1 MPSVPATFWN
11 ALVVSA
17 TNPTSAQPIFRPC
30 SRLVTTRRLTKTGQR
45 VELLPDSS
53 GLGRESNPL
62 HANASYTTL
71 EAKNTPVAQLAR
83 DLGRQASPLCPST
96 HRPRYLFVSSQIA
109 TFLPALTPFG
119 PSARVRRMVK
129 AKKFSSS
136 SSARGKSSPKPQ
148 KRKPLAP
155 AHPPQRGGVELV
167 DPRVQAQMKL
177 YDEAL
182 GLFHQQKFQRAKQ
195 ELEKILEGPS
205 KELADRAR
213 MHIRIAEQRMKPSQ
227 EQNPRTPE
235 DHYQRGVAMMNLGRW
250 DDARE
255 SLDKARKLAPKADH
269 IVYALA
275 ALDCLTG
282 EADAALANLKIA
294 IELRSA
300 NRYHARND
308 EDFAFL
314 QEDPRF
320 TELLYPEKDGGY

>member
-1 MPSVPATFWN
+1 
-11 ALVVSA
+11 
-17 TNPTSAQPIFRPC
+17 
-30 SRLVTTRRLTKTGQR
+30 
-45 VELLPDSS
+45 
-53 GLGRESNPL
+53 
-62 HANASYTTL
+62 
-71 EAKNTPVAQLAR
+71 
-83 DLGRQASPLCPST
+83 
-96 HRPRYLFVSSQIA
+96 
-109 TFLPALTPFG
+109 
-119 PSARVRRMVK
+119 MVK
-129 AKKFSSS
+129 AKKSSS
-136 SSARGKSSPKPQ
+136 GSSVRRKGPAKPQ

-155 AHPPQRGGVELV
+155 AHPPQRGGVEMV
-167 DPRVQAQMKL
+167 DPLVQAQMKI

-182 GLFHQQKFQRAKQ
+182 SLFHQQKFQRAKQ
-195 ELEKILEGPS
+195 ELEKVVAGPS

-213 MHIRIAEQRMKPSQ
+213 MHIKIAEQRMKPSQ
-227 EQNPRTPE
+227 EQNPRTFE
-235 DHYQRGVAMMNLGRW
+235 EHYQRGVAMMNLGRW

-275 ALDCLTG
+275 ALDRLTG

-294 IELRSA
+294 IELRGA